1 MPLLFSDSY
10 EQTKRKVNHMEVRQQ
25 RGRILIGKLGLD
37 GHDRGA
43 KIIARSL
50 CNDGFEVIYT
60 GIRRTPEEIASAA
73 IQEDVDA
80 IGLSLLSGAHNEL
93 VPAMLKA
100 LQQAK
105 GRDIPVII
113 GGIIPQEDI
122 PHLKE
127 DGVREVFTPGTPI
140 QTILDEFRKVTDEYR
155 HKKHYQTS

>member
-1 MPLLFSDSY
+1 
-10 EQTKRKVNHMEVRQQ
+10 MEARQQ

-93 VPAMLKA
+93 IPVLMNTLR
-100 LQQAK
+100 QAK
-105 GRDIPVII
+105 GGDIPVII

-122 PHLKE
+122 PHLKDE
-127 DGVREVFTPGTPI
+127 GVYGVFTPGTPVQI
-140 QTILDEFRKVTDEYR
+140 VLDAFRKAVGEYR
-155 HKKHYQTS
+155 LTKHTPS

>member
-1 MPLLFSDSY
+1 
-10 EQTKRKVNHMEVRQQ
+10 MEVRQQ
-25 RGRILIGKLGLD
+25 RGRVLIGKLGLD

-60 GIRRTPEEIASAA
+60 GIRRTLEEIASAA

-93 VPAMLKA
+93 IPALLDA
-100 LQQAK
+100 LRQAK
-105 GRDIPVII
+105 GGDIPVIV

-127 DGVREVFTPGTPI
+127 EGVREVFTPGTPI
-140 QTILDEFRKVTDEYR
+140 QTVLNAFRKAAGEHR
-155 HKKHYQTS
+155 QNKHITS